1 MRFLVMV
8 QSNATSLAH
17 WETLSDDERTAF
29 GMAHYALTDSLMEE
43 GVLVVSGGLMGPEAG
58 RRVSVRDGELIS
70 TDGPFAE
77 VKEHIAGFY
86 LVECDDLAA
95 AERIAARVPDAAF
108 NHVEVRPL
116 WDPRAWESDDA
127 ATS

>member
-17 WETLSDDERTAF
+17 WETLSDSERADF
-29 GMAHYALTDSLMEE
+29 GKAHYQLTDSLMEE
-43 GVLVVSGGLMGPEAG
+43 GVLVVSGGLMGPEAA

-77 VKEHIAGFY
+77 VKEQLAGFY

-116 WDPRAWESDDA
+116 WDPRGWEDGDPA
-127 ATS
+127 AS